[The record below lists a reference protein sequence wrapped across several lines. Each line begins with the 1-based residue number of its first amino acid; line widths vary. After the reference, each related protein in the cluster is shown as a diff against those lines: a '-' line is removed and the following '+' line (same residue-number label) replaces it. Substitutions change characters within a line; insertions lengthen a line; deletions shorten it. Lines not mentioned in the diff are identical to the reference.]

1 MVGSIRLYSF
11 ADEPW
16 RASLTA
22 LIREILKTEPT
33 LASRITAAHV
43 IMMTG
48 EYSNRVHLRR
58 QLACEAKAAGN
69 GQKRRL
75 RE

>member
-48 EYSNRVHLRR
+48 EFSNRVHLRR
-58 QLACEAKAAGN
+58 QAREAKAAGN
-69 GQKRRL
+69 GQKRPL